1 MSLIK
6 KTQQFPTF
14 GNLFNDFFNDNW
26 SNMPASFNAY
36 QNTNTPKVNI
46 LEHNDAFEV
55 QLAAPGMKKDD
66 FKVEINNNILSISCN
81 KEEQHEEKNSPNYT
95 RKEFS
100 YQSFCRSFTL
110 PDTVKHDKIAAQ
122 YDKGI
127 LKVSIPKREE
137 AKKQPTRLIDIK

>member
-6 KTQQFPTF
+6 RTQQYPTF
-14 GNLFNDFFNDNW
+14 GNLFNDFFNDNL
-26 SNMPASFNAY
+26 SNMPASFNTY
-36 QNTNTPKVNI
+36 YGNNTPKVNI

-66 FKVEINNNILSISCN
+66 FKVEINNNMLSISCN
-81 KEEQHEEKNSPNYT
+81 KEEQHDEKNGPNYT

-110 PDTVKHDKIAAQ
+110 PDIVKPDKIEAR
-122 YDKGI
+122 YNEGI

-137 AKKQPTRLIDIK
+137 AKVGPTRLIDIK